1 MVDSWRG
8 VAEEAIRVFVVG
20 GGCGQEEP
28 GIVMRVK
35 LVTRSTVV
43 GKTGNCPHKS
53 KIKAFFANLDR
64 IELITH

>member
-1 MVDSWRG
+1 MDVQERLLSGRF

-43 GKTGNCPHKS
+43 
-53 KIKAFFANLDR
+53 
-64 IELITH
+64 E